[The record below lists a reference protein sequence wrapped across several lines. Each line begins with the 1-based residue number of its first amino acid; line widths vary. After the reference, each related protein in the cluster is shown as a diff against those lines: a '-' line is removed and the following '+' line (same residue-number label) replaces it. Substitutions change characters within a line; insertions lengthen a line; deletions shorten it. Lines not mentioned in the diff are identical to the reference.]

1 MEKTGLFFWRDI
13 FLFRRQDMALAA
25 DFSAFVNDQL
35 SSRNMDFSLDIT
47 CWSNLKMILDIHIT
61 IHISCN
67 RHQGRLKSIPQL
79 SHFFRW

>member
-1 MEKTGLFFWRDI
+1 
-13 FLFRRQDMALAA
+13 MALAA

-67 RHQGRLKSIPQL
+67 CHQTA
-79 SHFFRW
+79 